1 MVCLEVVTATGFDVK
16 GDFAWSS
23 AKLFFGVSWVSHSW
37 SETVA
42 QVSEQSDPMKL

>member
-23 AKLFFGVSWVSHSW
+23 AKLFFGVSGVSDYW
-37 SETVA
+37 SVPVA
-42 QVSEQSDPMKL
+42 HVSEQSDPMKL